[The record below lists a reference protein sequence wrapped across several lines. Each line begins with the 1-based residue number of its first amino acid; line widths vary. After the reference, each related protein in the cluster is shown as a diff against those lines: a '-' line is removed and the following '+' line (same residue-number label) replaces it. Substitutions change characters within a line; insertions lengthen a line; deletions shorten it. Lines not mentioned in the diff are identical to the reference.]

1 MAQLVP
7 DVLLLI
13 FTELKDDPVSLHSCL
28 LVNKEWFNIATPILW
43 RHISYAYDNPF
54 LHNPESRSKLYN
66 VIAHFLPN
74 GPEDPLPQNN
84 IILPLNK
91 FSRMPTFDY
100 MRFFIRITPFWI
112 IDMAHLLIKNNS
124 HKIQILERE
133 IYKLIFSKYINV
145 KHFSWESEKNF
156 CEYPNA
162 QSFFSNLHS
171 LEINWKFITN
181 QNFSNLSKIC
191 LNISKLEINNF
202 GRDKDKK
209 SLIKFIKNQNNL
221 QSLFLDFNNN
231 VKDTCTL
238 LSNVIREKG
247 STLKNITLQPT
258 LNCVTPIFIQSLE
271 NILEITLNNKLNKY
285 IDWQEWEKCLNNKK
299 FPHLTH
305 LQTSCLPF
313 NIESLIIEK
322 SGGKI
327 LEIDSRLTIDF
338 DHKNL
343 DELSMMFSNCKQLE
357 EIYFTTSVKVLPTGN
372 ELLRVINNSPLNK
385 LRNISFSDK
394 WNFSI
399 EGVKKFLKD
408 WKSKNR
414 IPIKF
419 TPHYHSERNFYW
431 TAEHDK
437 LYVKIIFYYMTVQ
450 EVLVGSAGPSVTPA
464 VAIDGI
470 DNLMITSV

>member
-13 FTELKDDPVSLHSCL
+13 FTELKDDPVSLRSCL

-54 LHNPESRSKLYN
+54 LYNPESRSKLYN

-74 GPEDPLPQNN
+74 DPVDPLPQNN

-91 FSRMPTFDY
+91 LSRMPTFDY

-112 IDMAHLLIKNNS
+112 IDMAHLLIKNHKNHS
-124 HKIQILERE
+124 HKKQILERE
-133 IYKLIFSKYINV
+133 IYKLIFSKCINV
-145 KHFSWESEKNF
+145 KHFSWEVEKNL

-181 QNFSNLSKIC
+181 QNFSDLSKIC
-191 LNISKLEINNF
+191 LNISKLVISNC

-209 SLIKFIKNQNNL
+209 SLIKFIKNQNKL

-258 LNCVTPIFIQSLE
+258 LNCVSPIFIQSLE

-285 IDWQEWEKCLNNKK
+285 IDWQEWEKCLNNIKK
-299 FPHLTH
+299 FPHLTR

-327 LEIDSRLTIDF
+327 LEIDSRQSLKFLDYTTENKNLIITISKNCPLLTRLTIDV

-357 EIYFTTSVKVLPTGN
+357 EIYFTTPVKVLPTGN
-372 ELLRVINNSPLNK
+372 DLLKVINNSPLNK

-399 EGVKKFLKD
+399 EGVENFLKD

-414 IPIKF
+414 LPIKF

-431 TAEHDK
+431 TAEHDR
-437 LYVKIIFYYMTVQ
+437 
-450 EVLVGSAGPSVTPA
+450 LVERYQY
-464 VAIDGI
+464 
-470 DNLMITSV
+470 